1 VNNDNTQPT
10 SPEAVLKKKI
20 IITEHST
27 ADSEDKLRAMTKLV
41 GVTDWQDIH
50 CTSATEAESVT
61 ADLKTAK
68 SARKRRWSK
77 LLSLTCVIIL
87 VLSCVELGLFIQQM
101 YVSEDWLSGLWLG
114 VAGIILT
121 VVVGSVIS
129 EWRGL
134 RQLKYQQKSRQTS
147 LELFNTPAIGLG
159 QDHCL
164 AVARLMPKGYE
175 PAIIAWQN
183 SINEHHTDSE
193 IISLFEHLVIAK
205 VDQHALA
212 KVMNNAGAASVMIAV
227 SPFALVDM
235 AIVLWRNVHM
245 MNQISEVY
253 GVRLGYWGRVALIR
267 RIFQTMLY
275 AGAAEIISDA
285 GNYALGASVAGKLS
299 TRIAQG
305 MGAGVLTA
313 RIGLKAIDECRPLP
327 WLTVQ
332 KPGLSQIS
340 KKLISDLH
348 NYLK

>member
-1 VNNDNTQPT
+1 VNNDNVQPA
-10 SPEAVLKKKI
+10 SPKAVLKKKI
-20 IITEHST
+20 VLTEPMT
-27 ADSEDKLRAMTKLV
+27 ADSQVKLRGMTKLEDV
-41 GVTDWQDIH
+41 ADWQDIH
-50 CTSATEAESVT
+50 CAAAIEAEPVT
-61 ADLKTAK
+61 PDHKTAK
-68 SARKRRWSK
+68 PARKRWWSK
-77 LLSLTCVIIL
+77 LFGLTCVVIL
-87 VLSCVELGLFIQQM
+87 VLSCVELVLFIQQM
-101 YVSEDWLSGLWLG
+101 YVSEDWLSGLWLV
-114 VAGIILT
+114 VAGIILSLL
-121 VVVGSVIS
+121 VASVIS

-134 RQLKYQQKSRQTS
+134 RQLKRQQKSRQTS
-147 LELFNTPAIGLG
+147 LELFKTPAIGLG

-164 AVARLMPKGYE
+164 AVARRLPDAYE

-183 SINEHHTDSE
+183 SVNEHHTDSE

-205 VDQHALA
+205 VDHRALA
-212 KVMNNAGAASVMIAV
+212 NVMSNAGAASVMIAV

-235 AIVLWRNVHM
+235 AIVLWRNVRM
-245 MNQISEVY
+245 MNQISETY

-348 NYLK
+348 NRLK